1 MLVAFASHWAWYLLL
16 LLFPTAWGAL
26 WWQQRQAGAFLY
38 GNTLALRQA
47 PSDWISKLWWLP
59 GILRVAGVA
68 ALIVAVAR
76 PQEPNRKVITTQ
88 GVDIVVCLD
97 MSASMNAVDMSGGQ
111 INEIQSDGEN
121 PKNRFDSARE
131 ILIDFI
137 KNRAESGDRVG
148 LILFGGGAYLKFPL
162 TNDYRRAIKDIK
174 QLKLDDGRRQPGS
187 DMNQCLNDCTIS
199 GAATTIGDALKRG
212 FLRLRDTK
220 GGDRSIILITD
231 GDDRGS
237 KTAPKEVARF
247 ISDWAAEEDPTTG
260 RKAHKP
266 MPVYTFL
273 VGGGEETWM
282 PTVDTF
288 TLRRERTR
296 GGLLRYRRA
305 EGQYPANPGLLAE
318 IANLSGGQ
326 SYQSYSEEDF
336 REHFKDLEQTVYKRR
351 ITNFPTELFTPW
363 VLAALMLL
371 LMEIL
376 LRLTVLRKFP

>member
-1 MLVAFASHWAWYLLL
+1 MLVAFASHWAWYFLL
-16 LLFPTAWGAL
+16 LLFPAAWGAL
-26 WWQQRQAGAFLY
+26 WWQQRQAGAMLY

-47 PSDWISKLWWLP
+47 PTNWISRLWWLP
-59 GILRVAGVA
+59 GILRIASIAV
-68 ALIVAVAR
+68 LIVAIAR

-97 MSASMNAVDMSGGQ
+97 MSASMNAVDMSGSQ
-111 INEIQSDGEN
+111 INAIQAEGLN
-121 PKNRFDSARE
+121 PNNRFDTARE

-162 TNDYRRAIKDIK
+162 TNDYRRAIQDIK
-174 QLKLDDGRRQPGS
+174 QLKLDDGRRTGN
-187 DMNQCLNDCTIS
+187 DVNACLNDCTIS

-247 ISDWAAEEDPTTG
+247 IADWAAEEDPETG
-260 RKAHKP
+260 RKVHKP

-282 PTVDTF
+282 PTVDPF
-288 TLRRERTR
+288 NHRRARTR
-296 GGLLRYRRA
+296 
-305 EGQYPANPGLLAE
+305 
-318 IANLSGGQ
+318 
-326 SYQSYSEEDF
+326 
-336 REHFKDLEQTVYKRR
+336 RR
-351 ITNFPTELFTPW
+351 IDE
-363 VLAALMLL
+363 L
-371 LMEIL
+371 LMQS
-376 LRLTVLRKFP
+376 LTA